1 MLSFKR
7 IIPCLDTTVDE
18 SGKPLVVK
26 GVEFEGLRYAGDPLS
41 LAKRYDSQGADEI
54 IFLDISA
61 SIEKRRT
68 MLDVV
73 KKLSQSISVPLGVGG
88 GISSIEAFGQAI
100 DAGAAKVSMNT
111 AAVQTPSLVRLA
123 SESFGESRV
132 VVAIDCKSRVQGIEE
147 RTSLSL
153 PDGQSVWYEVMIL
166 GGRQSTRLDAVEWA
180 KEVQGLG
187 AGEILLTSKDRDG
200 TKIGYDLT
208 ITRAI
213 TEAVDIPVIASGG
226 VGSPEHM
233 YEAFRSAGAD
243 ACLAASIFHYDEYTI
258 AQVKEY
264 LRERGIP
271 VTS

>member
-1 MLSFKR
+1 MSFKR

-41 LAKRYDSQGADEI
+41 LAKKYDSQGADEI
-54 IFLDISA
+54 IFLDITA

-68 MLDVV
+68 MLNVV
-73 KKLSQSISVPLGVGG
+73 RELSQGISVPLGVGG
-88 GISSIEAFGQAI
+88 GISSIE
-100 DAGAAKVSMNT
+100 AGAAKVSMNT

-123 SESFGESRV
+123 SSRFGNSRT
-132 VVAIDCKSRVQGIEE
+132 VVAIDCKSRVQGVEE

-153 PDGQSVWYEVMIL
+153 PDGQSVWYEVVIL
-166 GGRQSTRLDAVEWA
+166 GGRQPTGLDAVEWA
-180 KEVQGLG
+180 KKVQELG

-213 TEAVDIPVIASGG
+213 AEAVDIPVIASGG
-226 VGSPEHM
+226 VGRPEHM
-233 YEAFRSAGAD
+233 YEAFRDARAD

-264 LRERGIP
+264 LKEQGIL
-271 VTS
+271 VKT

>member
-1 MLSFKR
+1 MSFKR

-41 LAKRYDSQGADEI
+41 LAKKYDSQGADEI
-54 IFLDISA
+54 IFLDITA

-68 MLDVV
+68 MLNVV
-73 KKLSQSISVPLGVGG
+73 REVSQSISVPLGVGG
-88 GISSIEAFGQAI
+88 GISSIEEFKQTI
-100 DAGAAKVSMNT
+100 EAGAAKVSMNT
-111 AAVQTPSLVRLA
+111 AAVKTPSLVRLV
-123 SESFGESRV
+123 SSRFGNSRT
-132 VVAIDCKSRVQGIEE
+132 VVAIDCKSRTQGVEE

-153 PDGQSVWYEVMIL
+153 PDGKSVWYEVVIL
-166 GGRQSTRLDAVEWA
+166 GGRQPTGLDAVEWA
-180 KEVQGLG
+180 KKVQELG

-200 TKIGYDLT
+200 TKMGYDLT

-213 TEAVDIPVIASGG
+213 AEAVDIPIIASGG
-226 VGSPEHM
+226 VGEPEHM
-233 YEAFRSAGAD
+233 CEAFRDAKAD

-264 LRERGIP
+264 LREQGIP
-271 VTS
+271 VKT